1 MKSCIKIALCS
12 IVAMA
17 LVRLAVMALVPP
29 FESSE
34 ARYATISA
42 NMARTGNWFVP
53 SFTYEGVYQPFAGK
67 PPLSFQASAL
77 ACKVFGVNG
86 FAVRLPSLLS
96 FFALL
101 AILYWTVKRRAY
113 RRAGDSE
120 MAPALRIDLC
130 ERRGRSPLLKKDV
143 PYGFCGEEPPRLQL
157 SAAQG
162 ASCRATGVLAVSIC
176 ATIVSLFA
184 ISGICM
190 TDAPLMCCV
199 SGALLIYSTREVSL
213 YPAIAVLLALGTAI
227 KGPVALAMFGLP
239 VVAESI
245 VNRRLPPMPLKNTAL
260 ALLAY
265 IALTVPYFA
274 AIEHSQPGFLKYFFI
289 NENLMRFLVHD
300 YGDRYGAGRETFRGM
315 AVIWALVATLPWSLV
330 PVVKR
335 RLPSLSFNMI
345 AIISITA
352 FWCLTSRVPFT
363 YLLPVA
369 PLFAAHLAEHSAEFG
384 ISRRRLLRLVPPAAI
399 LASIVLCG
407 AMGYTYIFNRKKMPG
422 PSAPQRISDHYF
434 SYEFYNGPW
443 GKGAPE

>member
-17 LVRLAVMALVPP
+17 LVRLAVMVLVPP

-113 RRAGDSE
+113 RRAGDPDI
-120 MAPALRIDLC
+120 APALRVDLC
-130 ERRGRSPLLKKDV
+130 ERRSRSPLLKRDV
-143 PYGFCGEEPPRLQL
+143 PYGFCGEELPRLQL
-157 SAAQG
+157 SAAKG
-162 ASCRATGVLAVSIC
+162 ASCRAIGVLAVSIC

-274 AIEHSQPGFLKYFFI
+274 AIEHNQPGFLKYFLI

-335 RLPSLSFNMI
+335 RLPSLSFHMI

>member
-1 MKSCIKIALCS
+1 MKSRIKIAFCS
-12 IVAMA
+12 IAAMVA
-17 LVRLAVMALVPP
+17 VRLAVMVLAPP

-42 NMARTGNWFVP
+42 NMARVGNWFVP

-67 PPLSFQASAL
+67 PPLSFQACAL
-77 ACKVFGVNG
+77 SCKVFGVNG
-86 FAVRLPSLLS
+86 FAVRLPSLAS

-101 AILYWTVKRRAY
+101 AILYWAVEKRASGGAVK
-113 RRAGDSE
+113 G
-120 MAPALRIDLC
+120 
-130 ERRGRSPLLKKDV
+130 
-143 PYGFCGEEPPRLQL
+143 
-157 SAAQG
+157 AASG
-162 ASCRATGVLAVSIC
+162 VAGVLAVGIC
-176 ATIVSLFA
+176 ATTVSLFA
-184 ISGICM
+184 IAGICM
-190 TDAPLMCCV
+190 TDAPLVCCV
-199 SGALLIYSTREVSL
+199 SGALLLYSVGEVSL

-239 VVAESI
+239 VIAESI
-245 VNRRLPPMPLKNTAL
+245 LRRRLPPMPLKSTAF
-260 ALLAY
+260 AVVAY
-265 IALTVPYFA
+265 MAVTVPYFA
-274 AIEHSQPGFLKYFFI
+274 AIEHSQPGFLKYFLV

-315 AVIWALVATLPWSLV
+315 AVIWALVATLPWSLL
-330 PVVKR
+330 PVLKR
-335 RLPSLSFNMI
+335 RLPSLSFHMI
-345 AIISITA
+345 AGIAITA

-369 PLFAAHLAEHSAEFG
+369 PLFAAHLAEHRAEFG
-384 ISRRRLLRLVPPAAI
+384 ISRRRILRLVPRAAL

-422 PSAPQRISDHYF
+422 PSAPMRISDHYF